1 MKKRSKKNSI
11 DGTNLPDS
19 RLVELLDRC
28 AISVKDIETNK
39 KSKIKME
46 KREDKPVQLVQ
57 KMNLEHKSL
66 EVSMLEKDDFSDEE
80 LESYLSKGEIK
91 ATDKVTIPPKIL
103 FVGDCTIATFG
114 NFSAST
120 GKAKSKKTFNISAMV
135 AAAVTN
141 TTVLNY
147 RACLP
152 EGKRKILYFD
162 TEQSKYHCH
171 NVLER
176 IYKLSGLSVKKDD
189 PRLLFWG
196 LREYTPKLRIALIDY
211 ALRKHQEVGLV
222 IIDGLR
228 DLMYDIN
235 NGKEA
240 TDVMTVL
247 MAWTSVYDLHIHTVL
262 HLNKNDNNPRGHIGT
277 ELENKAE
284 TVLIISKNLQNNS
297 ISEVRP
303 MHMRDK
309 EFSTFAFHIDD
320 NKLPVLDNG
329 ISVTV
334 VKRREKSL
342 VSLDNEVHQEILSK
356 AFKNN
361 TPTRYSDLVEM
372 VSRAYEDAGYK
383 RGTNGIKDLLKLL
396 SGKGIIVKQDD
407 AYIYKSEGFVNPS
420 TEESKKV

>member
-1 MKKRSKKNSI
+1 
-11 DGTNLPDS
+11 
-19 RLVELLDRC
+19 
-28 AISVKDIETNK
+28 
-39 KSKIKME
+39 ME

-57 KMNLEHKSL
+57 KSNLEHKSL

-80 LESYLSKGEIK
+80 LESYLLKGEIK

-361 TPTRYSDLVEM
+361 SPTRYSDLVEM

>member
-1 MKKRSKKNSI
+1 
-11 DGTNLPDS
+11 
-19 RLVELLDRC
+19 
-28 AISVKDIETNK
+28 
-39 KSKIKME
+39 ME
-46 KREDKPVQLVQ
+46 KRDDKPVQIVQ
-57 KMNLEHKSL
+57 RTDHEHKSL

-356 AFKNN
+356 AFKKNS
-361 TPTRYSDLVEM
+361 PTRYSDLVEM
-372 VSRAYEDAGYK
+372 VSLAYEDAGYK

-396 SGKGIIVKQDD
+396 SGKGIIVKQGDT
-407 AYIYKSEGFVNPS
+407 YIYKSEGFTKPNPDVNK
-420 TEESKKV
+420 EV

>member
-1 MKKRSKKNSI
+1 
-11 DGTNLPDS
+11 
-19 RLVELLDRC
+19 
-28 AISVKDIETNK
+28 
-39 KSKIKME
+39 ME

-57 KMNLEHKSL
+57 KSNLEHKSL

-361 TPTRYSDLVEM
+361 TPTRYSDLVEK

>member
-1 MKKRSKKNSI
+1 
-11 DGTNLPDS
+11 
-19 RLVELLDRC
+19 
-28 AISVKDIETNK
+28 
-39 KSKIKME
+39 ME

-57 KMNLEHKSL
+57 KSNLEHKSL

-361 TPTRYSDLVEM
+361 SPTRYSDLVEM

-420 TEESKKV
+420 PEESKKV

>member
-57 KMNLEHKSL
+57 KSNLEHKSL

-361 TPTRYSDLVEM
+361 SPTRYSDLVEM

-407 AYIYKSEGFVNPS
+407 AYIYKSDGFVNPS

>member
-1 MKKRSKKNSI
+1 
-11 DGTNLPDS
+11 
-19 RLVELLDRC
+19 
-28 AISVKDIETNK
+28 
-39 KSKIKME
+39 ME

-57 KMNLEHKSL
+57 KSNHEHKSL

-396 SGKGIIVKQDD
+396 SGKGIIAKQDD

>member
-1 MKKRSKKNSI
+1 
-11 DGTNLPDS
+11 
-19 RLVELLDRC
+19 
-28 AISVKDIETNK
+28 
-39 KSKIKME
+39 ME

-57 KMNLEHKSL
+57 KSNLEHKSL

-396 SGKGIIVKQDD
+396 SGKGIIVKQDN

>member
-1 MKKRSKKNSI
+1 
-11 DGTNLPDS
+11 
-19 RLVELLDRC
+19 
-28 AISVKDIETNK
+28 
-39 KSKIKME
+39 ME
-46 KREDKPVQLVQ
+46 KREDKPVHLVQ
-57 KMNLEHKSL
+57 KSNLEHKSL

-361 TPTRYSDLVEM
+361 SPTRYSDLVEM

>member
-1 MKKRSKKNSI
+1 
-11 DGTNLPDS
+11 
-19 RLVELLDRC
+19 
-28 AISVKDIETNK
+28 
-39 KSKIKME
+39 ME
-46 KREDKPVQLVQ
+46 KRDDKPVQIVQ
-57 KMNLEHKSL
+57 RTDHEHKSL

-80 LESYLSKGEIK
+80 LGSYLSKGEIK

-303 MHMRDK
+303 MHMKDK

-356 AFKNN
+356 AFKKNS
-361 TPTRYSDLVEM
+361 PTRYSDLVEM

-396 SGKGIIVKQDD
+396 SGKGIIVKQGDT
-407 AYIYKSEGFVNPS
+407 YIYKSEGFTKPNPDVNK
-420 TEESKKV
+420 EV

>member
-1 MKKRSKKNSI
+1 
-11 DGTNLPDS
+11 
-19 RLVELLDRC
+19 
-28 AISVKDIETNK
+28 
-39 KSKIKME
+39 ME

-57 KMNLEHKSL
+57 KSNLEHKSL

-361 TPTRYSDLVEM
+361 SPTRYSDLVEM

>member
-1 MKKRSKKNSI
+1 
-11 DGTNLPDS
+11 
-19 RLVELLDRC
+19 
-28 AISVKDIETNK
+28 
-39 KSKIKME
+39 ME

-57 KMNLEHKSL
+57 KSNLEHKSL

-91 ATDKVTIPPKIL
+91 ATDKVTIPPKII

-361 TPTRYSDLVEM
+361 SPTRYSDLVEM

>member
-1 MKKRSKKNSI
+1 
-11 DGTNLPDS
+11 
-19 RLVELLDRC
+19 
-28 AISVKDIETNK
+28 
-39 KSKIKME
+39 ME
-46 KREDKPVQLVQ
+46 KRDDKPVQIVQ
-57 KMNLEHKSL
+57 RTDHEHKSL

-120 GKAKSKKTFNISAMV
+120 GKAKGKKTFNISAMV

-303 MHMRDK
+303 MHMKDK

-356 AFKNN
+356 AFKKNS
-361 TPTRYSDLVEM
+361 PTRYSDLVEM

-396 SGKGIIVKQDD
+396 SGKGIIVKQGDT
-407 AYIYKSEGFVNPS
+407 YIYKSEGFTKPNPDVNK
-420 TEESKKV
+420 EV

>member
-1 MKKRSKKNSI
+1 
-11 DGTNLPDS
+11 
-19 RLVELLDRC
+19 
-28 AISVKDIETNK
+28 
-39 KSKIKME
+39 ME

-57 KMNLEHKSL
+57 KSNLEHKSL

-309 EFSTFAFHIDD
+309 EFSTFALHIDD

-361 TPTRYSDLVEM
+361 SPTRYSDLVEM

>member
-1 MKKRSKKNSI
+1 
-11 DGTNLPDS
+11 
-19 RLVELLDRC
+19 
-28 AISVKDIETNK
+28 
-39 KSKIKME
+39 ME
-46 KREDKPVQLVQ
+46 KRVNKSGMTVQ
-57 KMNLEHKSL
+57 NTTLEHQSL
-66 EVSMLEKDDFSDEE
+66 EVSMLEKDNFSDEE
-80 LESYLSKGEIK
+80 LESYLLKGEIK

-103 FVGDCTIATFG
+103 FVGECTIATFG

-284 TVLIISKNLQNNS
+284 TVLIISKKLQNNS
-297 ISEVRP
+297 ISEVKP

-334 VKRREKSL
+334 VKRKEKSL
-342 VSLDNEVHQEILSK
+342 VSLDNEVHQEILGK
-356 AFKNN
+356 VFRDN
-361 TPTRYSDLVEM
+361 TPSRYLDLVDM
-372 VSRAYEDAGYK
+372 VSRAYEQAGYK
-383 RGTNGIKDLLKLL
+383 RGTNGIKDLIKLL
-396 SGKGIIVKQDD
+396 SSKGIIVKQGDE
-407 AYIYKSEGFVNPS
+407 YVYKSECFNNP
-420 TEESKKV
+420 TTNANEQV

>member
-1 MKKRSKKNSI
+1 
-11 DGTNLPDS
+11 
-19 RLVELLDRC
+19 
-28 AISVKDIETNK
+28 
-39 KSKIKME
+39 ME
-46 KREDKPVQLVQ
+46 KRVNKSGMTVQ
-57 KMNLEHKSL
+57 NTTLEHQSL
-66 EVSMLEKDDFSDEE
+66 EVSMLEKDNFSDEE
-80 LESYLSKGEIK
+80 LESYLLKGEIK

-103 FVGDCTIATFG
+103 FVGECTIATFG

-262 HLNKNDNNPRGHIGT
+262 HLNKADDNVRGHIGT
-277 ELENKAE
+277 ELNHKAE
-284 TVLIISKNLQNNS
+284 TILQITKNENDGN
-297 ISEVRP
+297 ISEV
-303 MHMRDK
+303 HATLIRDK
-309 EFSTFAFHIDD
+309 EFPPFAFLINEDGLPELAEDIDLKPKISKRSFD
-320 NKLPVLDNG
+320 YKIMAEELHRRALDVAFDDMTEPV
-329 ISVTV
+329 
-334 VKRREKSL
+334 
-342 VSLDNEVHQEILSK
+342 
-356 AFKNN
+356 
-361 TPTRYSDLVEM
+361 
-372 VSRAYEDAGYK
+372 GYK
-383 RGTNGIKDLLKLL
+383 VLLERLYVGYASIGFERSRNVHVNLLKFLVAHDIVRKED
-396 SGKGIIVKQDD
+396 KGYV
-407 AYIYKSEGFVNPS
+407 YNREFHYSPLE
-420 TEESKKV
+420 TR

>member
-1 MKKRSKKNSI
+1 
-11 DGTNLPDS
+11 
-19 RLVELLDRC
+19 
-28 AISVKDIETNK
+28 
-39 KSKIKME
+39 ME

-57 KMNLEHKSL
+57 KSNLEHKSL

-240 TDVMTVL
+240 TDVMTIL

-361 TPTRYSDLVEM
+361 SPTRYSDLVEM

>member
-1 MKKRSKKNSI
+1 
-11 DGTNLPDS
+11 
-19 RLVELLDRC
+19 
-28 AISVKDIETNK
+28 
-39 KSKIKME
+39 ME

-57 KMNLEHKSL
+57 KSNLEHKSL

-396 SGKGIIVKQDD
+396 SGKGIIMKQDD

>member
-1 MKKRSKKNSI
+1 
-11 DGTNLPDS
+11 
-19 RLVELLDRC
+19 
-28 AISVKDIETNK
+28 
-39 KSKIKME
+39 ME
-46 KREDKPVQLVQ
+46 KRDDKPVQIVQ
-57 KMNLEHKSL
+57 RTEHEHKSL

-356 AFKNN
+356 AFKKNS
-361 TPTRYSDLVEM
+361 PTRYSDLVEM
-372 VSRAYEDAGYK
+372 VSLAYEDAGYK

-396 SGKGIIVKQDD
+396 SGKGIIVKQGDT
-407 AYIYKSEGFVNPS
+407 YIYKSEGFTKPNPDVNK
-420 TEESKKV
+420 EV

>member
-1 MKKRSKKNSI
+1 
-11 DGTNLPDS
+11 
-19 RLVELLDRC
+19 
-28 AISVKDIETNK
+28 
-39 KSKIKME
+39 ME

-57 KMNLEHKSL
+57 KSNLEHKSL

-361 TPTRYSDLVEM
+361 SPTRYSDLFEM

-383 RGTNGIKDLLKLL
+383 RGINGIKDLLKLL
-396 SGKGIIVKQDD
+396 SGKGIIVKKDD

>member
-1 MKKRSKKNSI
+1 
-11 DGTNLPDS
+11 
-19 RLVELLDRC
+19 
-28 AISVKDIETNK
+28 
-39 KSKIKME
+39 ME

-57 KMNLEHKSL
+57 KSNLEHKSL

-141 TTVLNY
+141 TTVINY

-361 TPTRYSDLVEM
+361 SPTRYSDLVEM

>member
-1 MKKRSKKNSI
+1 
-11 DGTNLPDS
+11 
-19 RLVELLDRC
+19 
-28 AISVKDIETNK
+28 
-39 KSKIKME
+39 ME

-57 KMNLEHKSL
+57 KSNLEHKSL

-342 VSLDNEVHQEILSK
+342 VNLDNEVHQEILSK

-361 TPTRYSDLVEM
+361 SPTRYSDLVEM

>member
-1 MKKRSKKNSI
+1 
-11 DGTNLPDS
+11 
-19 RLVELLDRC
+19 
-28 AISVKDIETNK
+28 
-39 KSKIKME
+39 ME

-57 KMNLEHKSL
+57 KSNLEHKSL

-120 GKAKSKKTFNISAMV
+120 GKATSKKTFNISAMV

-361 TPTRYSDLVEM
+361 SPTRYSDLVEM

>member
-1 MKKRSKKNSI
+1 
-11 DGTNLPDS
+11 
-19 RLVELLDRC
+19 
-28 AISVKDIETNK
+28 
-39 KSKIKME
+39 ME
-46 KREDKPVQLVQ
+46 KRDDKPVQIVQ
-57 KMNLEHKSL
+57 RTDHEHKSL

-303 MHMRDK
+303 MHMKDK

-356 AFKNN
+356 AFKKNS
-361 TPTRYSDLVEM
+361 PTRYSDLVEM
-372 VSRAYEDAGYK
+372 VSRVYEDAGYK

-396 SGKGIIVKQDD
+396 SGKGIIVKQGDT
-407 AYIYKSEGFVNPS
+407 YIYKSEGFTKPNPDVNK
-420 TEESKKV
+420 EV

>member
-1 MKKRSKKNSI
+1 
-11 DGTNLPDS
+11 
-19 RLVELLDRC
+19 
-28 AISVKDIETNK
+28 
-39 KSKIKME
+39 ME
-46 KREDKPVQLVQ
+46 KRDDKPVQIVQ
-57 KMNLEHKSL
+57 RTDHEHKSL

-356 AFKNN
+356 AFKKNS
-361 TPTRYSDLVEM
+361 PTRYSDLVEM

-396 SGKGIIVKQDD
+396 SGKGIIVKQGDT
-407 AYIYKSEGFVNPS
+407 YIYKSESFTKPNLDVNK
-420 TEESKKV
+420 EV

>member
-1 MKKRSKKNSI
+1 
-11 DGTNLPDS
+11 
-19 RLVELLDRC
+19 
-28 AISVKDIETNK
+28 
-39 KSKIKME
+39 ME

-57 KMNLEHKSL
+57 KSNLEHKSL

-222 IIDGLR
+222 IIYGLR

-361 TPTRYSDLVEM
+361 SPTRYSDLVEM

>member
-1 MKKRSKKNSI
+1 
-11 DGTNLPDS
+11 
-19 RLVELLDRC
+19 
-28 AISVKDIETNK
+28 
-39 KSKIKME
+39 ME

-57 KMNLEHKSL
+57 KSNLEHKSL

-342 VSLDNEVHQEILSK
+342 GSLDNEVHQEILSK

-361 TPTRYSDLVEM
+361 SPTRYSDLVEM